1 MRFKNVAKFFDR
13 DSCYDGYT
21 GTFLFKAQLASYD
34 GSQPDGTPQRRR
46 TVSLAPELVAS
57 VPTHRVVLVHGD
69 RWILG
74 NFIQDGFYDQAVRS
88 TAYAKYATGL
98 YAVLTPAQAANNAAA
113 PRSIYGSADSK
124 REAKNPDGSDYRTVS
139 VVHVAGTETGLLTKF
154 LRIGSTYYHVKSD
167 TYDINGHLELVVDL
181 VEWDYAASP
190 TVTVAY
196 TGAWNPVTETFAAGA
211 TFQALALPRTMLY
224 REDVQDAAKNLP
236 GDTTL
241 LVDKLAYLNPAAG
254 AKLTLAG
261 ASWAVEGYVT
271 YGDAWALHVRRM

>member
-34 GSQPDGTPQRRR
+34 GSQPDGTTQRRR
-46 TVSLAPELVAS
+46 TASLAPELVAS
-57 VPTHRVVLVHGD
+57 VPSHRVVLAHGD

-74 NFIQDGFYDQAVRS
+74 NFIQDGFYNQAVRS
-88 TAYAKYATGL
+88 TAAAKYATGL
-98 YAVLTPAQAANNAAA
+98 YAVLTPAQAANNAVA
-113 PRSIYGSADSK
+113 PRSVYGSADSK
-124 REAKNPDGSDYRTVS
+124 REAKNPDGSDFRTVN
-139 VVHVAGTETGLLTKF
+139 VVNVAGTEVSLLTKF
-154 LRIGSTYYHVKSD
+154 LRIDSTYYHVKSD
-167 TYDINGHLELVVDL
+167 TYDISGHLELVVDL

-211 TFQALALPRTMLY
+211 TFPALALPRTMLY
-224 REDVQDAAKNLP
+224 REDVQDAPKNLP

-241 LVDKLAYLNPAAG
+241 LVDKLTYPNPSAG
-254 AKLTLAG
+254 VKLTISG
-261 ASWAVEGYVT
+261 ASWTVEGYVT
-271 YGDAWALHVRRM
+271 YGDAWALHVRRL

>member
-13 DSCYDGYT
+13 DSCYDGYA

-34 GSQPDGTPQRRR
+34 GSQPDGTTQRRR

-57 VPTHRVVLVHGD
+57 VPAHKVVLVHGD

-88 TAYAKYATGL
+88 TAAAKYATGL
-98 YAVLTPAQAANNAAA
+98 YAVLTPAQAANNAAT

-124 REAKNPDGSDYRTVS
+124 REAKNPDGSDYRTVN
-139 VVHVAGTETGLLTKF
+139 VVNVAGTEADLLTKF

-167 TYDINGHLELVVDL
+167 TYDISGHLELVVDL

-211 TFQALALPRTMLY
+211 TFPALALPRTMLY
-224 REDVQDAAKNLP
+224 RDDVQDAPKNLP

-241 LVDKLAYLNPAAG
+241 LADKLAYPNPAAG
-254 AKLTLAG
+254 AKLTFGG
-261 ASWAVEGYVT
+261 ASWTVEGYVT
-271 YGDAWALHVRRM
+271 YVDAWALHVRRL

>member
-34 GSQPDGTPQRRR
+34 GSQPDGTTQRRR
-46 TVSLAPELVAS
+46 TASLAPELVAS
-57 VPTHRVVLVHGD
+57 VPSHRVVLAHGD

-74 NFIQDGFYDQAVRS
+74 NFIQDGFYNQAVRS
-88 TAYAKYATGL
+88 TAAAKYATGL

-124 REAKNPDGSDYRTVS
+124 REAKNPDGSDFRTVN
-139 VVHVAGTETGLLTKF
+139 VVNVAGTEADLLTKF
-154 LRIGSTYYHVKSD
+154 LRIDSTYYHVKSD
-167 TYDINGHLELVVDL
+167 TYDISGHLELVVDL

-211 TFQALALPRTMLY
+211 TFPALALPRTMLY
-224 REDVQDAAKNLP
+224 REDVQDASKNLP

-241 LVDKLAYLNPAAG
+241 LVDKLAYPNPAAG
-254 AKLTLAG
+254 VKLTISG
-261 ASWAVEGYVT
+261 ASWTVEGYVT
-271 YGDAWALHVRRM
+271 YGDAWALHVRRL